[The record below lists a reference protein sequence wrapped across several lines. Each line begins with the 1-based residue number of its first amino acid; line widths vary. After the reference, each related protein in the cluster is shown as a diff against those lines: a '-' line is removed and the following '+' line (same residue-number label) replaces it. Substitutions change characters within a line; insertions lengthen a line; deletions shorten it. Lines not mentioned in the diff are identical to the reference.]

1 MKKGKIIVI
10 EGSCDG
16 VGKSTQYNMLY
27 EHLIKDG
34 LSVFCHKFPSYNTNQ
49 GKLVEMYLNGE
60 FGDVKDLSPYF
71 VNSLFA
77 LLYEKFKFVGNYFYK
92 AILFKIVFVAFKP
105 N

>member
-27 EHLIKDG
+27 DHLIKDG

-60 FGDVKDLSPYF
+60 CDAIVT
-71 VNSLFA
+71 
-77 LLYEKFKFVGNYFYK
+77 YETSIIDINKRITNTIY
-92 AILFKIVFVAFKP
+92 